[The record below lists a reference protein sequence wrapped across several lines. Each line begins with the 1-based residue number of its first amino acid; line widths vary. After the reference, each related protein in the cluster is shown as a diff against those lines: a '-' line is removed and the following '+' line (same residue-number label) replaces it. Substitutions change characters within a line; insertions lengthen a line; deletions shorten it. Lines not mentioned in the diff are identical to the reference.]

1 MPQIGVDYEY
11 GNLITFPLALGRVG
25 FSQNPARNMV
35 PVSQDRLIATMS
47 EYLTMT
53 NKLTYNPSISYY
65 QERIHGLHNYTVI
78 NIIDQLRTCKIV
90 SFDNEAGELVV
101 DCGEKE
107 YQILL
112 EQKDHLFPKIRCI
125 GSLRKN
131 VSGVTYYEIDRVCC
145 VDLVYMESVIDPDF
159 INSIIQEYE
168 SVEEFPQVGKP
179 AVLYIDKK
187 ENTVYRW
194 DVDEYKYHILG
205 IKLEEIKFING
216 SF

>member
-1 MPQIGVDYEY
+1 
-11 GNLITFPLALGRVG
+11 
-25 FSQNPARNMV
+25 
-35 PVSQDRLIATMS
+35 
-47 EYLTMT
+47 
-53 NKLTYNPSISYY
+53 
-65 QERIHGLHNYTVI
+65 
-78 NIIDQLRTCKIV
+78 
-90 SFDNEAGELVV
+90 
-101 DCGEKE
+101 
-107 YQILL
+107 
-112 EQKDHLFPKIRCI
+112 
-125 GSLRKN
+125 
-131 VSGVTYYEIDRVCC
+131 
-145 VDLVYMESVIDPDF
+145 MESVIDPDF

>member
-1 MPQIGVDYEY
+1 M
-11 GNLITFPLALGRVG
+11 
-25 FSQNPARNMV
+25 
-35 PVSQDRLIATMS
+35 
-47 EYLTMT
+47 
-53 NKLTYNPSISYY
+53 
-65 QERIHGLHNYTVI
+65 I

-101 DCGEKE
+101 DCGGKGVSNFTGTEGSSV
-107 YQILL
+107 
-112 EQKDHLFPKIRCI
+112 PKIRCI

-145 VDLVYMESVIDPDF
+145 VDLVYMENVIDPDF

-194 DVDEYKYHILG
+194 DVDEHMYHILG
-205 IKLEEIKFING
+205 IKLEEI
-216 SF
+216 